1 MIHCYGE
8 ATSQVNVNYAST
20 QNYETMFT
28 LLTEPGIEDLRLV
41 NGTYGSHMGR
51 VEVLYNGTWGTICNS
66 GWRWPEA
73 RAACKYVCYRT
84 GWEVLCLLG
93 LPFSAHLER
102 CRQKEKQ
109 QILLGHTHIQT
120 FAILLY
126 PNQRQPTTMHSN
138 DTLGNTPFN

>member
-20 QNYETMFT
+20 QNYEMMFT

-73 RAACKYVCYRT
+73 RAACKYVCYRMGGSLST
-84 GWEVLCLLG
+84 GTALFSSLG
-93 LPFSAHLER
+93 TLQAKRETTNLTWP
-102 CRQKEKQ
+102 
-109 QILLGHTHIQT
+109 HT
-120 FAILLY
+120 Y
-126 PNQRQPTTMHSN
+126 SN
-138 DTLGNTPFN
+138 ICYLI